1 MTTQYTSILKLA
13 LPVQGELSG
22 TWGDVVNDNITSMV
36 EQAIAGRAVIDSWT
50 ANAHTLTTA
59 NGVTSESRCAMLE
72 FTDSGTQLTGAGSVV
87 CPTLSKIYIAKN
99 ASGQNVTLKTSG
111 GTGILVPSGRT
122 MFLFCDGTNVVEAV
136 TSTTSLQLG
145 TSTTVT
151 AVLDEDNMASNSAVS
166 LATQQSIKA
175 YVDAQ
180 VATSDTLAE
189 VLANGNTTGGTD
201 VSVSTDDKVQFRDAA
216 IYINSSADGQL
227 DIVADTEIQIAATT
241 IDVNGILDVSGN
253 IVAGGTV
260 DGRDVA
266 TDGTKLDGI
275 EASADVTDTT
285 NVTAAGA
292 LMDSEV
298 TNLAQVKAF
307 DSSDYATAAQGTLAT
322 NALPKSGG
330 AMTGAITTNS
340 TFDGVDIATR
350 DGVLT
355 TTTTTANAA
364 LPKAGGTMS
373 GDIDCDG
380 NKVLFSNVYSTL
392 GDLPSATDNHGMFAH
407 VHATGK
413 GYFAHA
419 GSWVALANDTEK
431 LNLTGGTMS
440 GEIAMGTSKIT
451 GAGNPTAAQDL
462 ATKAYVDANSGGAGG
477 AETLQETLVIGN
489 TVTTDTKIQFR
500 DTGLYINSSA
510 DGQLDIVADTEVQI
524 AATTVDVNGILDVSG
539 NIVAGGTVDGRD
551 VATDGT
557 KLDGIE
563 ASADVTDA
571 TNVTAAGALMDSE
584 LTAIA
589 SVKALNQGVATTDSP
604 TFTNLTLSGTDSV
617 KVPSGTTAQRNG
629 SPANGMFRYNST
641 TAEFE
646 GYQDSAWGSIGGGT
660 SDITLSQFTG
670 DGSDT
675 TFTLSGL
682 AAENNTF
689 VFIDGVYQSKSNYS
703 VSTADPAV
711 VTFSTAPPNTT
722 AIEVMVAAISVSNIG
737 TPSDNTVSTAKIV
750 DGAVTPAKIASGDF
764 NFAKNDQTN
773 GSTLS
778 ITNSFNGGGWDAGD
792 ILGSLNFKTDDTS
805 TTQPIR
811 GQIKVFEDSASGATY
826 PNSNAMSF
834 STGLNN
840 DLTERLRITSAGVV
854 EFKAGITE
862 DAVTLTGTS
871 TTIDLATATNFVH
884 DLTGATTYTFSNPA
898 TTGNA
903 TAFTLKIIQDSTAR
917 AVTWPASV
925 DWAGGTAPTLTATNN
940 GVDVFVFYTIDG
952 GTTYYGFTAGQAM
965 A

>member
-1 MTTQYTSILKLA
+1 
-13 LPVQGELSG
+13 
-22 TWGDVVNDNITSMV
+22 
-36 EQAIAGRAVIDSWT
+36 
-50 ANAHTLTTA
+50 
-59 NGVTSESRCAMLE
+59 
-72 FTDSGTQLTGAGSVV
+72 
-87 CPTLSKIYIAKN
+87 
-99 ASGQNVTLKTSG
+99 
-111 GTGILVPSGRT
+111 
-122 MFLFCDGTNVVEAV
+122 
-136 TSTTSLQLG
+136 LG

-227 DIVADTEIQIAATT
+227 DIVADTEIQLAATT

-307 DSSDYATAAQGTLAT
+307 DSADYATAAQGTTADA
-322 NALPKSGG
+322 ALPKAGG

-340 TFDGVDIATR
+340 TFDGRDVAT
-350 DGVLT
+350 DGTKLDGIEASADVTDT
-355 TTTTTANAA
+355 TNVTAAGALMDSEVTNLAQVKAFDSSDYATAAQGTTADAALPLAGGALTGAVTTNSTFDGRDVATDGTKLDGIEASADVTDATNVTAAGALMDSEVTNLAQVKAFDSSDYATAAQGTTADAA
-364 LPKAGGTMS
+364 LPKAGG
-373 GDIDCDG
+373 
-380 NKVLFSNVYSTL
+380 
-392 GDLPSATDNHGMFAH
+392 
-407 VHATGK
+407 
-413 GYFAHA
+413 
-419 GSWVALANDTEK
+419 
-431 LNLTGGTMS
+431 
-440 GEIAMGTSKIT
+440 AMT
-451 GAGNPTAAQDL
+451 GAIT
-462 ATKAYVDANSGGAGG
+462 TNS
-477 AETLQETLVIGN
+477 T
-489 TVTTDTKIQFR
+489 F
-500 DTGLYINSSA
+500 
-510 DGQLDIVADTEVQI
+510 
-524 AATTVDVNGILDVSG
+524 
-539 NIVAGGTVDGRD
+539 DGRD

-646 GYQDSAWGSIGGGT
+646 GYQNSAWGSIGGGT

-722 AIEVMVAAISVSNIG
+722 AIEVMVAAIFVSNIG

-750 DGAVTPAKIASGDF
+750 DGAVTTAKIADDAVTAAKLTSGDYDF
-764 NFAKNDQTN
+764 D
-773 GSTLS
+773 S
-778 ITNSFNGGGWDAGD
+778 ITV
-792 ILGSLNFKTDDTS
+792 
-805 TTQPIR
+805 R
-811 GQIKVFEDSASGATY
+811 GA
-826 PNSNAMSF
+826 
-834 STGLNN
+834 
-840 DLTERLRITSAGVV
+840 
-854 EFKAGITE
+854 ITE

>member
-1 MTTQYTSILKLA
+1 MAGTSYTRQSTIADGSLISASLFNSEYNQILNAFAYATT
-13 LPVQGELSG
+13 G
-22 TWGDVVNDNITSMV
+22 TTGHTHDGSAGQAGAISKIGDQDFKNKIEVSATNNRIEFYSEVGGSPV
-36 EQAIAGRAVIDSWT
+36 EQIRIQDGAIVP
-50 ANAHTLTTA
+50 
-59 NGVTSESRCAMLE
+59 V
-72 FTDSGTQLTGAGSVV
+72 TDSDVDLG
-87 CPTLSKIYIAKN
+87 
-99 ASGQNVTLKTSG
+99 
-111 GTGILVPSGRT
+111 
-122 MFLFCDGTNVVEAV
+122 
-136 TSTTSLQLG
+136 TTS
-145 TSTTVT
+145 VRFK
-151 AVLDEDNMASNSAVS
+151 D
-166 LATQQSIKA
+166 A
-175 YVDAQ
+175 YVD
-180 VATSDTLAE
+180 
-189 VLANGNTTGGTD
+189 
-201 VSVSTDDKVQFRDAA
+201 SVTVT
-216 IYINSSADGQL
+216 N
-227 DIVADTEIQIAATT
+227 
-241 IDVNGILDVSGN
+241 N
-253 IVAGGTV
+253 IVVAGTV

-266 TDGTKLDGI
+266 ADGTKLDGIESSATADQTNAEIRVAVEAATDSNVFTDADHTKLNAI
-275 EASADVTDTT
+275 EASADVTDTA

-307 DSSDYATAAQGTLAT
+307 DSSDYATAAQGTLAAA
-322 NALPKSGG
+322 ALPKSGG

-350 DGVLT
+350 DGVLSS
-355 TTTTTANAA
+355 TTTTANAA

-380 NKVLFSNVYSTL
+380 NKVLFSNMYS
-392 GDLPSATDNHGMFAH
+392 GVSDLPSATDNHGMFAH

-413 GYFAHA
+413 AYFAHA
-419 GSWVALANDTEK
+419 GSWVVLANDTEK
-431 LNLTGGTMS
+431 LSLAGGTMS
-440 GEIAMGTSKIT
+440 GAIAMGTSKIT

-462 ATKAYVDANSGGAGG
+462 ATKAYVDANAGGSGG

-489 TVTTDTKIQFR
+489 TITTDTKIQFR

-524 AATTVDVNGILDVSG
+524 AATTVDLNGILDVSG

-589 SVKALNQGVATTDSP
+589 SVKALNQGVATTNSP
-604 TFTNLTLSGTDSV
+604 TFSNLTLSGTDSV
-617 KVPSGTTAQRNG
+617 KVPNGTTAQRNG

-646 GYQDSAWGSIGGGT
+646 GYQAGAWGSIGGG
-660 SDITLSQFTG
+660 SADITLNQFTG

-682 AAENNTF
+682 ASENNTF
-689 VFIDGVYQSKSNYS
+689 VYIDGVYQSKSNYS
-703 VSTADPAV
+703 VSTAANAV

-722 AIEVMVAAISVSNIG
+722 AVEVMVAAISVTSIG
-737 TPSDNTVSTAKIV
+737 TPSDNTVTTAKIA
-750 DGAVTPAKIASGDF
+750 DNAVTTVKIADNAVTTVKIADNAVTAAKLTSGDYDF
-764 NFAKNDQTN
+764 D
-773 GSTLS
+773 S
-778 ITNSFNGGGWDAGD
+778 ITV
-792 ILGSLNFKTDDTS
+792 
-805 TTQPIR
+805 R
-811 GQIKVFEDSASGATY
+811 GA
-826 PNSNAMSF
+826 
-834 STGLNN
+834 
-840 DLTERLRITSAGVV
+840 
-854 EFKAGITE
+854 ITE

-898 TTGNA
+898 STGNA

-917 AVTWPASV
+917 AITWPSSV
-925 DWAGGTAPTLTATNN
+925 DWAGGTAPTLTATDN

>member
-1 MTTQYTSILKLA
+1 MAGTSYTRQSTIADGNLITAALFNNEFNQIVNAFAYSTT
-13 LPVQGELSG
+13 G
-22 TWGDVVNDNITSMV
+22 TTGHTHDGSAGQAGAISKIGDQDFKNKIEVSATNNRIEFYSEVGGSPV
-36 EQAIAGRAVIDSWT
+36 EQIRIQDGAIVP
-50 ANAHTLTTA
+50 
-59 NGVTSESRCAMLE
+59 V
-72 FTDSGTQLTGAGSVV
+72 TDSDVDLG
-87 CPTLSKIYIAKN
+87 
-99 ASGQNVTLKTSG
+99 
-111 GTGILVPSGRT
+111 
-122 MFLFCDGTNVVEAV
+122 
-136 TSTTSLQLG
+136 TTS
-145 TSTTVT
+145 VRFK
-151 AVLDEDNMASNSAVS
+151 D
-166 LATQQSIKA
+166 A
-175 YVDAQ
+175 YVD
-180 VATSDTLAE
+180 
-189 VLANGNTTGGTD
+189 
-201 VSVSTDDKVQFRDAA
+201 SVTVT
-216 IYINSSADGQL
+216 N
-227 DIVADTEIQIAATT
+227 
-241 IDVNGILDVSGN
+241 N
-253 IVAGGTV
+253 IVVAGTV

-266 TDGTKLDGI
+266 ADGTKLDGIESSATADQTNAEIRVAVEAATDSNVFTDADHTKLNAI
-275 EASADVTDTT
+275 EASADVTDTA

-307 DSSDYATAAQGTLAT
+307 DSSDYATAAQGTLAAA
-322 NALPKSGG
+322 ALPKSGG

-350 DGVLT
+350 DGVLSS
-355 TTTTTANAA
+355 TTTTANAA

-380 NKVLFSNVYSTL
+380 NKVLFSNMYS
-392 GDLPSATDNHGMFAH
+392 GVSDLPSATDNHGMFAH

-413 GYFAHA
+413 AYFAHA
-419 GSWVALANDTEK
+419 GSWVVLANDTEK
-431 LNLTGGTMS
+431 LSLAGGIMS
-440 GEIAMGTSKIT
+440 GAIAMGTSKIT

-462 ATKAYVDANSGGAGG
+462 ATKAYVDANAGGSGG

-489 TVTTDTKIQFR
+489 TITTDTKIQFR

-524 AATTVDVNGILDVSG
+524 AATTVDLNGILDVSG

-589 SVKALNQGVATTDSP
+589 SVKALNQGVATTNSP
-604 TFTNLTLSGTDSV
+604 TFSNLTLSGTDSV
-617 KVPSGTTAQRNG
+617 KVPNGTTAQRNG

-646 GYQDSAWGSIGGGT
+646 GYQAGAWGSIGGG
-660 SDITLSQFTG
+660 SADITLNQFTG

-682 AAENNTF
+682 ASENNTF
-689 VFIDGVYQSKSNYS
+689 VYIDGVYQSKSNYS
-703 VSTADPAV
+703 VSTAANAV

-722 AIEVMVAAISVSNIG
+722 AVEVMVAAISVTSIG
-737 TPSDNTVSTAKIV
+737 TPSDNTVTTAKIA
-750 DGAVTPAKIASGDF
+750 DNAVTTVKIADNAVTAAKLTSGDYDF
-764 NFAKNDQTN
+764 D
-773 GSTLS
+773 S
-778 ITNSFNGGGWDAGD
+778 ITV
-792 ILGSLNFKTDDTS
+792 
-805 TTQPIR
+805 R
-811 GQIKVFEDSASGATY
+811 GA
-826 PNSNAMSF
+826 
-834 STGLNN
+834 
-840 DLTERLRITSAGVV
+840 
-854 EFKAGITE
+854 ITE

-898 TTGNA
+898 STGNA

-917 AVTWPASV
+917 AITWPSSV
-925 DWAGGTAPTLTATNN
+925 DWAGGTAPTLTATDN

>member
-1 MTTQYTSILKLA
+1 MAGTSYTRQSTIADGNLITAALFNNEFNQIVNAFAYSTT
-13 LPVQGELSG
+13 G
-22 TWGDVVNDNITSMV
+22 TTGHTHDGSAGQAGAISKIGDQDFKNKIEVSATDNRIEFYSEVGGSPV
-36 EQAIAGRAVIDSWT
+36 EQIRIQDGAIVP
-50 ANAHTLTTA
+50 
-59 NGVTSESRCAMLE
+59 V
-72 FTDSGTQLTGAGSVV
+72 TDSDVDLG
-87 CPTLSKIYIAKN
+87 
-99 ASGQNVTLKTSG
+99 
-111 GTGILVPSGRT
+111 
-122 MFLFCDGTNVVEAV
+122 
-136 TSTTSLQLG
+136 TTS
-145 TSTTVT
+145 VRFK
-151 AVLDEDNMASNSAVS
+151 D
-166 LATQQSIKA
+166 A
-175 YVDAQ
+175 YVD
-180 VATSDTLAE
+180 
-189 VLANGNTTGGTD
+189 
-201 VSVSTDDKVQFRDAA
+201 SVTVT
-216 IYINSSADGQL
+216 N
-227 DIVADTEIQIAATT
+227 
-241 IDVNGILDVSGN
+241 N
-253 IVAGGTV
+253 IVVAGTV

-266 TDGTKLDGI
+266 ADGTKLDGIESSATADQTNAEIRVAVEAATDSNVFTDADHTKLNAI
-275 EASADVTDTT
+275 EASADVTDTA

-307 DSSDYATAAQGTLAT
+307 DSSDYATAAQGTLAAA
-322 NALPKSGG
+322 ALPKSGG

-350 DGVLT
+350 DGVLSAT
-355 TTTTTANAA
+355 TTTANAALPKSGGAMTGAITTNSTFDGVDIATRDGVLSSTTTTANAA
-364 LPKAGGTMS
+364 LPKAGGAMTGAITTNS
-373 GDIDCDG
+373 TFDG
-380 NKVLFSNVYSTL
+380 RDVSVDGTKLDGIEASADVTDTTNVVASLT
-392 GDLPSATDNHGMFAH
+392 
-407 VHATGK
+407 
-413 GYFAHA
+413 A
-419 GSWVALANDTEK
+419 GSNITIAAD
-431 LNLTGGTMS
+431 GT
-440 GEIAMGTSKIT
+440 IAGT
-451 GAGNPTAAQDL
+451 A
-462 ATKAYVDANSGGAGG
+462 SGGN
-477 AETLQETLVIGN
+477 ETLQQTLAIGN
-489 TVTTDTKIQFR
+489 TTTTDTKIQFR

-589 SVKALNQGVATTDSP
+589 SVKALNQGAATTDSP

-617 KVPSGTTAQRNG
+617 KVPNGTTAQRNG

-646 GYQDSAWGSIGGGT
+646 GYQNSAWGSIGGGT
-660 SDITLSQFTG
+660 SDITLNQFTG

-682 AAENNTF
+682 ASENNTF
-689 VFIDGVYQSKSNYS
+689 VYIDGVYQSKSNYS
-703 VSTADPAV
+703 VSTAANAV

-722 AIEVMVAAISVSNIG
+722 AVEVMVAAISVSNIG

-750 DGAVTPAKIASGDF
+750 DGAVTTAKIADDAVTAAKLTSGDYDF
-764 NFAKNDQTN
+764 D
-773 GSTLS
+773 S
-778 ITNSFNGGGWDAGD
+778 ITV
-792 ILGSLNFKTDDTS
+792 
-805 TTQPIR
+805 R
-811 GQIKVFEDSASGATY
+811 GA
-826 PNSNAMSF
+826 
-834 STGLNN
+834 
-840 DLTERLRITSAGVV
+840 
-854 EFKAGITE
+854 ITE

-898 TTGNA
+898 STGNA

-917 AVTWPASV
+917 AITWPSSV
-925 DWAGGTAPTLTATNN
+925 DWAGGTAPTLTATDN

>member
-1 MTTQYTSILKLA
+1 MAGTSYTRQSTIADGSLISASLFNSEYNQILNAFAYATT
-13 LPVQGELSG
+13 G
-22 TWGDVVNDNITSMV
+22 TTGHTHDGSAGQAGAISKIGDQDFKNKIEVSATNNRIEFYSEVGGSPV
-36 EQAIAGRAVIDSWT
+36 EQIRIQDGAIVP
-50 ANAHTLTTA
+50 
-59 NGVTSESRCAMLE
+59 V
-72 FTDSGTQLTGAGSVV
+72 TDSDVDLG
-87 CPTLSKIYIAKN
+87 
-99 ASGQNVTLKTSG
+99 
-111 GTGILVPSGRT
+111 
-122 MFLFCDGTNVVEAV
+122 
-136 TSTTSLQLG
+136 TTS
-145 TSTTVT
+145 VRFK
-151 AVLDEDNMASNSAVS
+151 D
-166 LATQQSIKA
+166 A
-175 YVDAQ
+175 YVD
-180 VATSDTLAE
+180 
-189 VLANGNTTGGTD
+189 
-201 VSVSTDDKVQFRDAA
+201 SVTVT
-216 IYINSSADGQL
+216 N
-227 DIVADTEIQIAATT
+227 
-241 IDVNGILDVSGN
+241 N
-253 IVAGGTV
+253 IVVAGTV

-266 TDGTKLDGI
+266 ADGTKLDGIESSATADQTNAEIRVAVEAATDSNVFTDADHTKLNAI
-275 EASADVTDTT
+275 EASADVTDTA

-307 DSSDYATAAQGTLAT
+307 DSSDYATAAQGTLAAA
-322 NALPKSGG
+322 ALPKSGG

-350 DGVLT
+350 DGVLSS
-355 TTTTTANAA
+355 TTTTANAA

-380 NKVLFSNVYSTL
+380 NKVLFSNMYS
-392 GDLPSATDNHGMFAH
+392 GVSDLPSATDNHGMFAH

-413 GYFAHA
+413 AYFAHA
-419 GSWVALANDTEK
+419 GSWVVLANDTEK
-431 LNLTGGTMS
+431 LSLAGGTMS
-440 GEIAMGTSKIT
+440 GAIAMGTSKIT

-462 ATKAYVDANSGGAGG
+462 ATKAYVDANAGGSGG

-489 TVTTDTKIQFR
+489 TITTDTKIQFR

-524 AATTVDVNGILDVSG
+524 AATTVDLNGILDVSG

-589 SVKALNQGVATTDSP
+589 SVKALNQGVATTNSP
-604 TFTNLTLSGTDSV
+604 TFSNLTLSGTDSV
-617 KVPSGTTAQRNG
+617 KVPNGTTAQRNG

-660 SDITLSQFTG
+660 SDITLNQFTG

-682 AAENNTF
+682 ASENNTF
-689 VFIDGVYQSKSNYS
+689 VYIDGVYQSKSNYS
-703 VSTADPAV
+703 VSTAANAV

-722 AIEVMVAAISVSNIG
+722 AVEVMVAAISVTSIG
-737 TPSDNTVSTAKIV
+737 TPSDNTVTTAKIA
-750 DGAVTPAKIASGDF
+750 DNAVTTVKIADNAVTTVKIADNAVTAAKLTSGDYDF
-764 NFAKNDQTN
+764 D
-773 GSTLS
+773 S
-778 ITNSFNGGGWDAGD
+778 ITV
-792 ILGSLNFKTDDTS
+792 
-805 TTQPIR
+805 R
-811 GQIKVFEDSASGATY
+811 GA
-826 PNSNAMSF
+826 
-834 STGLNN
+834 
-840 DLTERLRITSAGVV
+840 
-854 EFKAGITE
+854 ITE

-898 TTGNA
+898 STGNA

-917 AVTWPASV
+917 AITWPSSV
-925 DWAGGTAPTLTATNN
+925 DWAGGTAPTLTATDN

>member
-1 MTTQYTSILKLA
+1 MAGTSYTRQSTIADGSLISASLFNSEYNQILNAFAYATT
-13 LPVQGELSG
+13 G
-22 TWGDVVNDNITSMV
+22 TTGHTHDGSAGQAGAISKIGDQDFKNKIEVSATNNRIEFYSEVGGSPV
-36 EQAIAGRAVIDSWT
+36 EQIRIQDGAIVP
-50 ANAHTLTTA
+50 
-59 NGVTSESRCAMLE
+59 V
-72 FTDSGTQLTGAGSVV
+72 TDSDVDLG
-87 CPTLSKIYIAKN
+87 
-99 ASGQNVTLKTSG
+99 
-111 GTGILVPSGRT
+111 
-122 MFLFCDGTNVVEAV
+122 
-136 TSTTSLQLG
+136 TTS
-145 TSTTVT
+145 VRFK
-151 AVLDEDNMASNSAVS
+151 D
-166 LATQQSIKA
+166 A
-175 YVDAQ
+175 YVD
-180 VATSDTLAE
+180 
-189 VLANGNTTGGTD
+189 
-201 VSVSTDDKVQFRDAA
+201 SVTVT
-216 IYINSSADGQL
+216 N
-227 DIVADTEIQIAATT
+227 
-241 IDVNGILDVSGN
+241 N
-253 IVAGGTV
+253 IVVAGTV

-266 TDGTKLDGI
+266 ADGTKLDGIESSATADQTNAEIRVAVEAATDSNVFTDADHTKLNAI
-275 EASADVTDTT
+275 EASADVTDTA

-307 DSSDYATAAQGTLAT
+307 DSSDYATAAQGTLAAA
-322 NALPKSGG
+322 ALPKSGG

-350 DGVLT
+350 DGVLSS
-355 TTTTTANAA
+355 TTTTANAA

-380 NKVLFSNVYSTL
+380 NKVLFSNMYS
-392 GDLPSATDNHGMFAH
+392 GVSDLPSATDNHGMFAH

-413 GYFAHA
+413 AYFAHA
-419 GSWVALANDTEK
+419 GSWVVLANDTEK
-431 LNLTGGTMS
+431 LSLAGGTMS
-440 GEIAMGTSKIT
+440 GAIAMGTSKIT

-462 ATKAYVDANSGGAGG
+462 ATKAYVDANAGGSGG

-489 TVTTDTKIQFR
+489 TITTDTKIQFR

-524 AATTVDVNGILDVSG
+524 AATTVDLNGILDVSG

-589 SVKALNQGVATTDSP
+589 SVKALNQGVATTNSP
-604 TFTNLTLSGTDSV
+604 TFSNLTLSGTDSV
-617 KVPSGTTAQRNG
+617 KVPNGTTAQRNG

-646 GYQDSAWGSIGGGT
+646 GYQAGAWGSIGGG
-660 SDITLSQFTG
+660 SADITLNQFTG

-682 AAENNTF
+682 ASENNTF
-689 VFIDGVYQSKSNYS
+689 VYIDGVYQSKSNYS
-703 VSTADPAV
+703 VSTAANAV

-722 AIEVMVAAISVSNIG
+722 AVEVMVAAISVTSIG
-737 TPSDNTVSTAKIV
+737 TPSDNTVTTAKIA
-750 DGAVTPAKIASGDF
+750 DNAVTTVKIADNAVTTVKIADNAVTAAKLTSGDYDF
-764 NFAKNDQTN
+764 D
-773 GSTLS
+773 S
-778 ITNSFNGGGWDAGD
+778 ITV
-792 ILGSLNFKTDDTS
+792 
-805 TTQPIR
+805 R
-811 GQIKVFEDSASGATY
+811 GA
-826 PNSNAMSF
+826 
-834 STGLNN
+834 
-840 DLTERLRITSAGVV
+840 
-854 EFKAGITE
+854 ITE

-898 TTGNA
+898 STGNA

-917 AVTWPASV
+917 AITWPSSV